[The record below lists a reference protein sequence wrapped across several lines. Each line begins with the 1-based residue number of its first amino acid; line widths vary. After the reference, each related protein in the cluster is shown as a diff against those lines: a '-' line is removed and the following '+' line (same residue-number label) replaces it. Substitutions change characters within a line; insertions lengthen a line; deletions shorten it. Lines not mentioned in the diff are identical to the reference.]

1 MEGTI
6 TWRRHDT
13 YPSHAAYLAAFIMA
27 IVFVVV
33 ALLRTGL
40 VAPTA
45 WQAIED
51 DRHVLAS
58 YQALPRV

>member
-6 TWRRHDT
+6 TWRRHET

-33 ALLRTGL
+33 ALLQTGL

-45 WQAIED
+45 WQAIDET
-51 DRHVLAS
+51 RHVPAA